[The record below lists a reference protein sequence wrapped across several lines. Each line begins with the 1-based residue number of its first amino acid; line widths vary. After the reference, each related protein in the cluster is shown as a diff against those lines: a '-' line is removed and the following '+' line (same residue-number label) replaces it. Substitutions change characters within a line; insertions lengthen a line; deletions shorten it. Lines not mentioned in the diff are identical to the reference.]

1 MFYRKFAD
9 EGDNPVDNPNIYN
22 VEENNRLSPSLQL
35 FYRISIYRRYLWIL
49 ITMPRG
55 KADAQQSLPGSGE
68 SNGSFSSIESK
79 ELLYFYSNFSN
90 TDEVY
95 CKIKKYSYN
104 YIDKLPGS
112 KGFHLYK
119 CCVFFIFILSY
130 QREWVIDILNIKM
143 IRSYY
148 IHISIQLK
156 LYISFT
162 LVTGISHLHVDH
174 INYQKNEC

>member
-1 MFYRKFAD
+1 MPTYPHLPIDTYLSTPTYPLLKLWIEKQQTNFLWWLT
-9 EGDNPVDNPNIYN
+9 NN
-22 VEENNRLSPSLQL
+22 VFFL

-55 KADAQQSLPGSGE
+55 KTDAQQSLPGSGA

-130 QREWVIDILNIKM
+130 QRD
-143 IRSYY
+143 
-148 IHISIQLK
+148 
-156 LYISFT
+156 
-162 LVTGISHLHVDH
+162 
-174 INYQKNEC
+174 